1 MRTHAHT
8 LPAAMTLPH
17 NTSSD
22 TTLCGYDI
30 PANTIVYMNLY
41 SAHYD
46 ASAWSEPGD
55 FRPERF
61 LNDKDDDGGGGGV
74 VSKPDAF
81 MLFMIGKKLGQ

>member
-1 MRTHAHT
+1 MS
-8 LPAAMTLPH
+8 LPH

-22 TTLCGYDI
+22 TTLGGYDI

-46 ASAWSEPGD
+46 ASAWPEPAD

-61 LNDKDDDGGGGGV
+61 LNDDDDDDGGV